1 MKKRRSRKEIE
12 YLFPRIR
19 TFLQEL
25 FGDRLAELILYGSF
39 AQGRADQDSD
49 IDLAVV
55 LKVDGELRPELN
67 RLNDFI
73 SDLGLESDELISIL
87 TVSWQDLQN
96 SGLPIYRSLRE
107 EGVRL

>member
-12 YLFPRIR
+12 HLFPQVRD
-19 TFLQEL
+19 FVQDL
-25 FGDRLAELILYGSF
+25 FGDRLAEVVLYGSF
-39 AQGRADQDSD
+39 AKDRANQDSD

-55 LKVDGELRPELN
+55 LKNDGEQRQELD

-73 SDLGLESDELISIL
+73 ADLGLESNELFSIL
-87 TVSWQDLQN
+87 TISLSDFQN
-96 SGLPIYRSLRE
+96 SRLPIYRSLRE